1 MNSSPPPAPAGASI
15 ARLRYGGDRAFAPY
29 ESLDAQGRPQGFQ
42 IDLLAALGAR
52 LGTVVDVQ
60 LRPWPETEAAFRA
73 GQCDLVAM
81 VPTAERRSWAR
92 FTRGHASPVL
102 GVYRRQDLPEP
113 QGPQALAGL
122 RLAVLDGE
130 AMRETLATLLGTL
143 PPPAVVAATPLAALQ
158 AVARG
163 QADAAVLLQ
172 AYADPLLKDSQQGGD
187 RGVDLGVI
195 RAGSLPLGAQS
206 YGFAVLPGR
215 EALLQRLQQA
225 LEAMEADGSLDALRL
240 RWLPS
245 HRALAE
251 AHRLQARV
259 AQSRQWTWAVAG
271 SATLAVA
278 GLGWALSRRQR
289 QAQAERQQRLQAEAA
304 LQRAEDLLERSFTQ
318 HPQAMLVVERG
329 TAMVRDANQAAHRLL
344 GVGAGSL
351 IGQPLARLQQHLP
364 AALLQ
369 TLAAALDMDGEI
381 VGAPLQLRSADG
393 SVRDCLLNADEL
405 AVGDSVQVFCL
416 LQDVTDTLRH
426 DAQLRAGYDSLL
438 AELRR
443 TEGELDQTRQQRA
456 RAEERLED
464 FTQAVTH
471 DLKAPLR
478 ALQGL
483 TGLLRARVQAGHT
496 REALA
501 YTHHI
506 ERAGERMQQ
515 MVAALGRL
523 AQVTRQPLQRQP
535 VEMGALARGS
545 WALLTMAHPEWA
557 VRCDVDVL
565 PVAQGDASLLGLVWQ
580 NLLENAAKFSAA
592 RPNAGADA
600 DADADA
606 KAASRPA
613 SPARGPGP
621 GQPRVRVDSHQDER
635 GTWYRITDN
644 GVGFDMS
651 RAAGLFQP
659 FVRLHPDPRWAGSG
673 IGLAQVRR
681 IVELH
686 GGDVRLRSAPG
697 VGTVAE
703 FTLDPPRP

>member
-1 MNSSPPPAPAGASI
+1 MNPSPPSAPASA
-15 ARLRYGGDRAFAPY
+15 AAALLRYAGDRAFAPY

-42 IDLLAALGAR
+42 IDLLAALGPR
-52 LGTVVDVQ
+52 LGAVVDVQ
-60 LRPWPETEAAFRA
+60 LRPWPETEAVFRA

-81 VPTAERRSWAR
+81 VPTADRSSWAR

-122 RLAVLDGE
+122 RVAVLDGD

-143 PPPAVVAATPLAALQ
+143 PPPAVVADTPLAALQ
-158 AVARG
+158 TVARG

-172 AYADPLLKDSQQGGD
+172 AYADPLLMAGQKAGGPA
-187 RGVDLGVI
+187 GELAQV
-195 RAGSLPLGAQS
+195 RASRLPLGAQS

-225 LEAMEADGSLDALRL
+225 LDAMEADGSLDALRL

-245 HRALAE
+245 HRGLAE
-251 AHRLQARV
+251 AHRLQAGV
-259 AQSRQWTWAVAG
+259 ARSRQWTWAVAG

-278 GLGWALSRRQR
+278 GLAWALSRRQR

-304 LQRAEDLLERSFTQ
+304 LQRAGDLLERSFTQ

-329 TAMVRDANQAAHRLL
+329 TAVVRDANQAAHRLL
-344 GVGAGSL
+344 GLSAGSL

-364 AALLQ
+364 AVLLQ

-381 VGAPLQLRSADG
+381 VGAPLQLHTSDG
-393 SVRDCLLNADEL
+393 GVRDCLLSADEM
-405 AVGDSVQVFCL
+405 AVGGSVQVFCL
-416 LQDVTDTLRH
+416 LHDVTDTLHR
-426 DAQLRAGYDSLL
+426 DAELRAGYDSLL
-438 AELRR
+438 ADLRR
-443 TEGELDQTRQQRA
+443 TEGELDQARQRRA
-456 RAEERLED
+456 QAEERLED

-515 MVAALGRL
+515 MVTALGRL

-545 WALLTMAHPEWA
+545 WALLTMAHPEWT
-557 VRCDVDVL
+557 VRCDVDAL
-565 PVAQGDASLLGLVWQ
+565 PVAQGDPSLLGLVWQ
-580 NLLENAAKFSAA
+580 NLLENAARFSAA
-592 RPNAGADA
+592 RDDARDYAGTGAGTGTGTG
-600 DADADA
+600 
-606 KAASRPA
+606 AAVPA
-613 SPARGPGP
+613 V
-621 GQPRVRVDSHQDER
+621 RVRVDSHQDAR

-659 FVRLHPDPRWAGSG
+659 FVRLHPDPRWQGSG

-686 GGDVRLRSAPG
+686 GGDMRLRSAPG

-703 FTLDPPRP
+703 FTLDPPRR